1 MAANLRHP
9 PIIEAHELSKSPN
22 AKVIVLGDKSGLP
35 IILGGQVMRDSVDLV
50 QRIERLERQNRLFKR
65 AATVAAL
72 AVIAVVVMGQAAPR
86 TSTVEA
92 QKFVLKDKT
101 GKIRAMLGEGVD
113 NEIGLLIYDGKQRP
127 RAMIAVDDN
136 DLPVIRVS
144 DDAGRERVVLDAISG
159 VRVEGNGPRVVL
171 GVQHGNEP
179 ALQLIDKDG
188 WTRATLTLTNT
199 NTAPILKFLDP
210 RGDTRMWLGAMSDGK
225 AQLYMMSRPERGAGV
240 RPSWAALEVAADGTL
255 GLRLN
260 QAGTVWRAP

>member
-1 MAANLRHP
+1 MGHA
-9 PIIEAHELSKSPN
+9 
-22 AKVIVLGDKSGLP
+22 
-35 IILGGQVMRDSVDLV
+35 MDLTE
-50 QRIERLERQNRLFKR
+50 RIERLERQNRLFEG

-101 GKIRAMLGEGVD
+101 GKIRAVLGEGPD
-113 NEIGLLIYDGKQRP
+113 NEIGLLVYDGKQRP

-136 DLPVIRVS
+136 DMPVIRVS
-144 DDAGRERVVLDAISG
+144 DDAGKERVVLDAISG

-188 WTRATLTLTNT
+188 WTRATLSLT

-210 RGDTRMWLGAMSDGK
+210 RGDSRMWLGAMSDGK

>member
-1 MAANLRHP
+1 MTH
-9 PIIEAHELSKSPN
+9 
-22 AKVIVLGDKSGLP
+22 
-35 IILGGQVMRDSVDLV
+35 DSIDLA
-50 QRIERLERQNRLFKR
+50 QRIERLERQNRLFKG
-65 AATVAAL
+65 AAMAVVL
-72 AVIAVVVMGQAAPR
+72 AIVAVVVMGQAAPR

-101 GKIRAMLGEGVD
+101 GKIRAVLGEGPD
-113 NEIGLLIYDGKQRP
+113 NEIGLLVYDGKQRP

-136 DLPVIRVS
+136 DMPVIRVS
-144 DDAGRERVVLDAISG
+144 DDAGKERVVLDAISG

-210 RGDTRMWLGAMSDGK
+210 RGDTRDRKS
-225 AQLYMMSRPERGAGV
+225 
-240 RPSWAALEVAADGTL
+240 T
-255 GLRLN
+255 RLN
-260 QAGTVWRAP
+260 SSH

>member
-1 MAANLRHP
+1 MSQLGTETENSKHVDELVAMSLRQRRIRIDRMFTVLLVVQWVAG
-9 PIIEAHELSKSPN
+9 II
-22 AKVIVLGDKSGLP
+22 
-35 IILGGQVMRDSVDLV
+35 
-50 QRIERLERQNRLFKR
+50 
-65 AATVAAL
+65 AAL
-72 AVIAVVVMGQAAPR
+72 VVSPYAWA
-86 TSTVEA
+86 
-92 QKFVLKDKT
+92 
-101 GKIRAMLGEGVD
+101 GK
-113 NEIGLLIYDGKQRP
+113 
-127 RAMIAVDDN
+127 
-136 DLPVIRVS
+136 
-144 DDAGRERVVLDAISG
+144 ERVVLDSISG

-171 GVQHGNEP
+171 GLQHGNEP

>member
-1 MAANLRHP
+1 
-9 PIIEAHELSKSPN
+9 
-22 AKVIVLGDKSGLP
+22 
-35 IILGGQVMRDSVDLV
+35 VMHDSIDLE
-50 QRIERLERQNRLFKR
+50 QRLERLERQNRLFTR

-72 AVIAVVVMGQAAPR
+72 AVVAVVVMGQAAPR
-86 TSTVEA
+86 PSTVEA
-92 QKFVLKDKT
+92 QKFVLKDKS
-101 GKIRAMLGEGVD
+101 GKIRAVLGEGAD
-113 NEIGLLIYDGKQRP
+113 NEIGLLVYDGKQRP
-127 RAMIAVDDN
+127 RAMIAMDDN
-136 DLPVIRVS
+136 DMPFVRLL
-144 DDAGRERVVLDAISG
+144 DDTSKERVVLDAISG

>member
-1 MAANLRHP
+1 
-9 PIIEAHELSKSPN
+9 
-22 AKVIVLGDKSGLP
+22 
-35 IILGGQVMRDSVDLV
+35 VMHDSIDLV
-50 QRIERLERQNRLFKR
+50 QRLDRLERQNRLFKR
-65 AATVAAL
+65 ATTVAGL
-72 AVIAVVVMGQAAPR
+72 AVIAIVIMGQAAPR

-136 DLPVIRVS
+136 DMPVIRVS
-144 DDAGRERVVLDAISG
+144 DDAGKERVVLDAISG

-240 RPSWAALEVAADGTL
+240 RPSWATLEVAADGTL
-255 GLRLN
+255 GLRFN
-260 QAGTVWRAP
+260 HAGTTWRAP